1 MISLDALSYAKRL
14 ESSGVPVEQAEAH
27 ALALADVLVTQ
38 AASKAD
44 LAALG
49 ERLERFVK
57 EQIAILRAEMRAEMQ
72 QQKVEILKWVFAA
85 AIGQTSLIIAA
96 IRYMS
101 H

>member
-1 MISLDALSYAKRL
+1 LICIRVWCLQL
-14 ESSGVPVEQAEAH
+14 
-27 ALALADVLVTQ
+27 TQ

-44 LAALG
+44 LGALG
-49 ERLERFVK
+49 ERLERFVR
-57 EQIAILRAEMRAEMQ
+57 EQIAVLRAEMRMEMQ

-96 IRYMS
+96 IRYMP